1 MTAAVGF
8 SQVFETIH
16 FPAGEPHVRCIV
28 PAGLLRGMTVLCDA
42 RDWND
47 LLGIR
52 AAADICPGTWFFVPY
67 LPFGRADKS
76 RDGIETNVAAFA
88 ARIVTGG
95 YRNIKTL
102 DPHSAITAFVPHYT
116 CADFVRCA
124 LDGPTNIRAKLGDS
138 VTVVVPDA
146 GARSKAQTYLHLF
159 PGAKVVM
166 ASKRR
171 DPDTGG
177 LSGFELDGD
186 AGGGTVVIVDD
197 IIDGG
202 GTFIGL
208 ADTIRGQPSYAPGR
222 CRMILIASHGL
233 FTKGTGA
240 LASRFDYIVTMLRP
254 PVTLFRDQV
263 CVVDPVVFLNFM
275 EGCNK

>member
-1 MTAAVGF
+1 MRVIDFAHA
-8 SQVFETIH
+8 FETIH

-28 PAGLLRGMTVLCDA
+28 PADSLHGVTVLCRA
-42 RDWND
+42 ADWND

-67 LPFGRADKS
+67 LPFGRADKA

-102 DPHSAITAFVPHYT
+102 DPHSGITAFVPHYT

-124 LDGPTNIRAKLGDS
+124 LDGPTNIRAKLKGN

-146 GARSKAQTYLHLF
+146 GARGKAETYLHLF

-171 DPDTGG
+171 DPDTGA
-177 LSGFELDGD
+177 LSGFELDGEV
-186 AGGGTVVIVDD
+186 GGGTVVIVDD

-222 CRMILIASHGL
+222 GRMILIASHGL
-233 FTKGTGA
+233 FTKGTEA
-240 LASRFDYIVTMLRP
+240 LASRFDHIVTMPRG
-254 PVTLFRDQV
+254 PVILFRDQV
-263 CVVDPVVFLNFM
+263 RVVDPVEFLNFM
-275 EGCNK
+275 EGRNK